1 MPRFAANLSMMFQ
14 EHPFLERF
22 AAARAAGFEGVEFL
36 FPYAFD
42 AADIAARLR
51 ENGLSQALF
60 NMPPGDWDKGERGL
74 AALPGREAEVARAVE
89 TALTYAKAL
98 GCERLHCMPALLP
111 AGVDRTQA
119 RATFVAKAHP
129 PAAAG
134 ASPSSPPP
142 PPRPP
147 PPRPAPMRVS
157 RSSSSR
163 STPATCRAT
172 SSTTSA

>member
-42 AADIAARLR
+42 AAEIAARLR
-51 ENGLSQALF
+51 ENGLTQALF

-74 AALPGREAEVARAVE
+74 AAFPGREAEVARAVE
-89 TALTYAKAL
+89 TALAYAKAL
-98 GCERLHCMPALLP
+98 GCERLHCMAGLLP

-119 RATFVAKAHP
+119 RATFVAHLRR
-129 PAAAG
+129 AAQASAPAG
-134 ASPSSPPP
+134 APL
-142 PPRPP
+142 
-147 PPRPAPMRVS
+147 
-157 RSSSSR
+157 
-163 STPATCRAT
+163 ATR
-172 SSTTSA
+172 